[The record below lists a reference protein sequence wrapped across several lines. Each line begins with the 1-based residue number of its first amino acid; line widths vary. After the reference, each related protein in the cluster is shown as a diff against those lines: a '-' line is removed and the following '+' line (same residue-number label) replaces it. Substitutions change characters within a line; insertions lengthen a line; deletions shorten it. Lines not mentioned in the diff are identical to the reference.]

1 VRAAGWVSVVD
12 DGLPAVPSETVLRL
26 AGLAL
31 EQARASG
38 PGHIEHLAI
47 ASAPAPAAA
56 KAARPAVTPPS
67 LR

>member
-1 VRAAGWVSVVD
+1 
-12 DGLPAVPSETVLRL
+12 VLRL